1 MKTTL
6 ALLAASAIAISA
18 TAYAEQ
24 PVNQAALSNTQTTPV
39 TVTQA
44 KSLKDNSKVTL
55 KGQVVRSLGNEKY
68 EFKDATG
75 TIVADID
82 DELWKGQ
89 PISNTAV
96 VTLVGEIDHDSF
108 PKKTVEVDVDEVLF

>member
-1 MKTTL
+1 MKTTF

-18 TAYAEQ
+18 STYAEQ
-24 PVNQAALSNTQTTPV
+24 PVNQAALSNTQITPV

-89 PISNTAV
+89 PISNTAT
-96 VTLVGEIDHDSF
+96 VTLVGEIDHDNF
-108 PKKTVEVDVDEVLF
+108 PTKTVEVDVDEFLF